1 MSPPAPVF
9 KIVEILTVKGPTMP
23 DTQKRYTAE
32 ELAAIVRETI
42 PISELMP
49 FLEKITEGT
58 GVSFV
63 DLSFLPDF
71 EPPEI
76 KAEEKSAD

>member
-1 MSPPAPVF
+1 
-9 KIVEILTVKGPTMP
+9 MP

-42 PISELMP
+42 PASELIP
-49 FLEKITEGT
+49 FLGKITEGT
-58 GVSFV
+58 GVAFV

-76 KAEEKSAD
+76 KAVGKGAD